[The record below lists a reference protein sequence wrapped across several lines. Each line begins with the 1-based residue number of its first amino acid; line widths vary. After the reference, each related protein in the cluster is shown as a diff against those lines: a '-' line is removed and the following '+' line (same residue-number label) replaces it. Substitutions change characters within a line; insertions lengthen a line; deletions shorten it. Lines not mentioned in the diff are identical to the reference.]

1 MIFNGAVRDIHEFAE
16 LDFGTKAMKCTA
28 MRPRTDGIGL
38 ADVQLKFGGVVIN
51 SGDYIYADL
60 DAVIVTK
67 TQIHTS

>member
-1 MIFNGAVRDIHEFAE
+1 
-16 LDFGTKAMKCTA
+16 MKCTA

-51 SGDYIYADL
+51 PGDYIYADL